1 MTSLIEENKMMQEKY
16 KAMFEKMQQESRRK
30 QLIIEELKNKELD
43 DIKLERLKD
52 ELSQQI
58 EGPYKD
64 IVKQLESELQ
74 KLQSEYGKVAFEVD
88 FLKSVN
94 SHDKQEHHSHLE
106 QVKMKQEIELSAM
119 RKDRDML
126 REKLQET
133 NQVEIGRMKEV
144 IRENN
149 QYKIKVK
156 ALLEENDELRE
167 KIEHIEAQ
175 NNSLVRNHS
184 KVLSDF
190 TSKISILESEKESLR
205 QQADNSHKETVNL
218 NEQIA
223 GSVRKLHDLERDNTK
238 LKLTCEEVQHSTKKE
253 LAAMKLQQV
262 KQKGEEARAREQL
275 NSQMEGLLLVVF
287 LFSFRFL

>member
-1 MTSLIEENKMMQEKY
+1 MDLRAQMTSLIEENKMMQEKY

-43 DIKLERLKD
+43 EIKLERLKD

-64 IVKQLESELQ
+64 IVKQLETELQ
-74 KLQSEYGKVAFEVD
+74 KLQSEYSKVSFEIE

-106 QVKMKQEIELSAM
+106 QVKMKQEIELNAM

-133 NQVEIGRMKEV
+133 NQVEIGKMKEV

-149 QYKIKVK
+149 QFKIKVK
-156 ALLEENDELRE
+156 ALMEENDELRE

-190 TSKISILESEKESLR
+190 TSKISILESEKESLK
-205 QQADNSHKETVNL
+205 QQTENSHKETVNL
-218 NEQIA
+218 NEQLA
-223 GSVRKLHDLERDNTK
+223 VSVRKLHDLERDNTK
-238 LKLTCEEVQHSTKKE
+238 LKLTCEEVQHNTKKE
-253 LAAMKLQQV
+253 LASMKLQQV
-262 KQKGEEARAREQL
+262 KHKGEESRAREQL
-275 NSQMEGLLLVVF
+275 NIQIEGF
-287 LFSFRFL
+287 